1 MTEDR
6 RDRRDGSASRR
17 SFLALGGAAAL
28 SSLGGCL
35 GEFGETTDTV
45 AFGTLP
51 IAAVA
56 EVFIAQ
62 DRGFFEERNIELEI
76 ERITGA
82 AQAVPELA
90 SGDLDVASGSIG
102 AGVYNSIA
110 QGVPVRAVADQTQYW
125 ADQPSGNRFWV
136 REELYSEGMSFSDL
150 PEDPTVAINA
160 EAGSM
165 DYLLGRLLQVND
177 MGFEEVSVTEMPFPD
192 MIAAMGSGEID
203 ACTIPDPLGLQVA
216 SETGAG
222 QLLYGSQLAPRMQI
236 AAYFFGEPFMEDRSD
251 VARRWL
257 EAYLLGVREYYDMG
271 GFPNEEVATVISDQI
286 EVPVPAI
293 RASIP
298 SLVHKN
304 GRVNVDSL
312 MRQQEYHA
320 CRGYLEETVD
330 ADEVVDES
338 LLDAA
343 LEEVGRLD
351 DEEATPSVE
360 TIEEWSET
368 APAPYASV
376 GETVAPENF
385 PNDRICG

>member
-1 MTEDR
+1 MTDCRADR
-6 RDRRDGSASRR
+6 PERSTSRR
-17 SFLALGGAAAL
+17 GFLALSGAATL

-35 GEFGETTDTV
+35 GELGETTATV
-45 AFGTLP
+45 TFGTLP

-62 DRGFFEERNIELEI
+62 DRGFFEDRNIELEI

-82 AQAVPELA
+82 TQAVPELA

-125 ADQPSGNRFWV
+125 AEQPSGNRFWI

-165 DYLLGRLLQVND
+165 DYLLGRLLQAND
-177 MGFEEVSVTEMPFPD
+177 MGWDEVSVTEMPFPD

-236 AAYFFGEPFMEDRSD
+236 AAYFFGEPFMEDRED
-251 VARRWL
+251 VAKRWL

-271 GFPNEEVATVISDQI
+271 GFPNEEVASIISEEI
-286 EVPVPAI
+286 EVPVSAI

-304 GRVNVDSL
+304 GRMNVDSL

-320 CRGYLEETVD
+320 CRGYLDATVD

-338 LLDAA
+338 LLEAA

-351 DEEATPSVE
+351 EAEATPSVE
-360 TIEEWSET
+360 TIDEWSEA
-368 APAPYASV
+368 APAPYPPV
-376 GETVAPENF
+376 GEILAPEGF

>member
-1 MTEDR
+1 M
-6 RDRRDGSASRR
+6 
-17 SFLALGGAAAL
+17 ALGGTVAL

-35 GEFGETTDTV
+35 GGVAETTDTV

-56 EVFIAQ
+56 EVFIAR
-62 DRGFFEERNIELEI
+62 DRGFFEERDIELEI

-82 AQAVPELA
+82 SQAVPELA

-102 AGVYNSIA
+102 AGVFNSIA

-125 ADQPSGNRFWV
+125 DDQPSGNRFWI

-150 PEDPTVAINA
+150 PEDPTVAINS

-165 DYLLGRLLQVND
+165 DYLLGRLLQLND
-177 MGFEEVSVTEMPFPD
+177 MGWDDVTVTQMPFPD
-192 MIAAMGSGEID
+192 MIPAMGSGEID

-236 AAYFFGEPFMEDRSD
+236 ATYFFGEPFMEERSD

-271 GFPNEEVATVISDQI
+271 GFPNEEVASIISEEI

-304 GRVNVDSL
+304 GRMNVDSL

-320 CRGYLEETVD
+320 CRGYLDDTVE
-330 ADEVVDES
+330 AEEVVDES

-351 DEEATPSVE
+351 EEEATPSVE
-360 TIEEWSET
+360 TIHEWGET
-368 APAPYASV
+368 APAPYAPV
-376 GETVAPENF
+376 GELAVPDGF
-385 PNDRICG
+385 PNDRICE